1 MINTR
6 WWPPDSPT
14 RRPSA
19 CVDLVQAPGAVAAP
33 VIRRTGRGLSAA
45 GEGGLAGAVL
55 DEGAHAGLLV
65 LGVEELGEQAA
76 LQRQALGQW
85 QDEPLVDGLLG
96 GGEGQRRGRGRS
108 LYPWGGGGGGP
119 LRPGGGGGPP
129 RPAGPPR

>member
-33 VIRRTGRGLSAA
+33 VIRRTGPGLSAA

-55 DEGAHAGLLV
+55 DEGSHAGLLV

-76 LQRQALGQW
+76 LQRQALGQR
-85 QDEPLVDGLLG
+85 QAAPPPAGLLG
-96 GGEGQRRGRGRS
+96 GGR
-108 LYPWGGGGGGP
+108 
-119 LRPGGGGGPP
+119 GPP
-129 RPAGPPR
+129 RAPAARSPPSGT